1 MKNTV
6 KIATLGALGALATL
20 LAACNTVDGVGKDV
34 EAGGEV
40 IQDTAQDVE
49 EDINDKAGR
58 KPSLKRHAQIER
70 VFFLARMLE
79 VSGTHRAARTT
90 YCVE

>member
-6 KIATLGALGALATL
+6 KIATHGALGALATL

-49 EDINDKAGR
+49 EDIND
-58 KPSLKRHAQIER
+58 
-70 VFFLARMLE
+70 
-79 VSGTHRAARTT
+79 
-90 YCVE
+90 

>member
-1 MKNTV
+1 MGYVCSVLTAKGITMKNTV

-40 IQDTAQDVE
+40 IQDTARDVE
-49 EDINDKAGR
+49 DDIND
-58 KPSLKRHAQIER
+58 
-70 VFFLARMLE
+70 
-79 VSGTHRAARTT
+79 
-90 YCVE
+90 